1 MRRVGR
7 EEGKRI
13 ASLVLVVVVA
23 TFSLPFAASA
33 VGRTADGDH
42 TSYAHIRR
50 LQVEARPVAARRPL
64 TERAASLPTVALV
77 VAALVVVG
85 LLVLADAARP
95 APTPGLLPVQR
106 GPPSSR

>member
-7 EEGKRI
+7 EDVRRI
-13 ASLVLVVVVA
+13 ASLVLVVVIA
-23 TFSLPFAASA
+23 TLSLPFAASA
-33 VGRTADGDH
+33 VGRAADGDPTGH
-42 TSYAHIRR
+42 AHIRR
-50 LQVEARPVAARRPL
+50 LQVGARPVAARRPL
-64 TERAASLPTVALV
+64 TERAASLPTAALV
-77 VAALVVVG
+77 VAALAVLG